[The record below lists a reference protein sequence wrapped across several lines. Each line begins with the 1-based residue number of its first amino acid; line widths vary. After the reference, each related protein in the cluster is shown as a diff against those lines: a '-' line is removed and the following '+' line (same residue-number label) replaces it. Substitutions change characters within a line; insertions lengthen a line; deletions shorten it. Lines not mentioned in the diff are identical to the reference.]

1 MKVRSR
7 VGFVLPSL
15 DEERPAGVDRQGEE
29 GEEHAEQLDIGHP
42 PSGLHNVNLEWEFE
56 IQGFSAF
63 EWVDVMGKGLKQNEG
78 NSVFFSGRETF

>member
-1 MKVRSR
+1 MYATVDLSDSNLASVIALYLHQHEGEDLEDHVKIWSR

-42 PSGLHNVNLEWEFE
+42 SSGLHNVYLE
-56 IQGFSAF
+56 
-63 EWVDVMGKGLKQNEG
+63 
-78 NSVFFSGRETF
+78 

>member
-42 PSGLHNVNLEWEFE
+42 PGGLHNVNLEW
-56 IQGFSAF
+56 
-63 EWVDVMGKGLKQNEG
+63 D
-78 NSVFFSGRETF
+78 